1 MLLGIFLDLI
11 SMVTNY
17 LNDIYLLV
25 LPKTLI
31 AFIIQKGFIAVH
43 SIAVNIPN
51 HSLFIKT
58 HINIIINR

>member
-11 SMVTNY
+11 PMVTNY

-31 AFIIQKGFIAVH
+31 AFIIQ
-43 SIAVNIPN
+43 
-51 HSLFIKT
+51 
-58 HINIIINR
+58 